1 MRRKLRYMRWSLWDY
16 VYQRKMIKTVLQI
29 DGMMCSMCEAHM
41 NDAIRNNFKVKKVSS
56 SHKKG
61 ITEVISEETLNPE
74 VLKKVVSEMGYEL
87 IDISQE
93 AYKKKGLF
101 SF

>member
-1 MRRKLRYMRWSLWDY
+1 
-16 VYQRKMIKTVLQI
+16 MIKTVLQI

-61 ITEVISEETLNPE
+61 TTEVISEETLNPE
-74 VLKKVVSEMGYEL
+74 VLKKAVSEMGYEL
-87 IDISQE
+87 KDISQE
-93 AYKKKGLF
+93 EYKKKGLF

>member
-1 MRRKLRYMRWSLWDY
+1 
-16 VYQRKMIKTVLQI
+16 MIKTVLQI

-61 ITEVISEETLNPE
+61 MTEVISEETLNPE
-74 VLKKVVSEMGYEL
+74 VLKKAVSEMGYEL

>member
-1 MRRKLRYMRWSLWDY
+1 
-16 VYQRKMIKTVLQI
+16 MIKTVLQI

-41 NDAIRNNFKVKKVSS
+41 NDAIRNYFKVKKVSS

-61 ITEVISEETLNPE
+61 MTEVISEETLNPE

-87 IDISQE
+87 KDISQE